1 VVLLAAAAAQ
11 FGRDL
16 DFDLDRVATI
26 VAAAR
31 RAGAGLLVLPDGTL
45 GGYLNDLREPDITP
59 EPDLS
64 SPVAPGSGS
73 SASGPGASG
82 SGASGSGSAGSGS
95 GSSGSGSSVA
105 GGPGS
110 APVVSGSTSA
120 GSGPVQVDGLPP
132 ALAAD
137 DPVFDR
143 LAELAGELVLCL
155 GYRERAGALTYNAAV
170 CLSGAGVHGR
180 HRKVHLAPGE
190 RVSYASGDR
199 FAAFDTPVGRLGML
213 IDYDKTFPEAARALA
228 EDGAVL
234 LACLSAWPASL
245 TDPARRVVKDRQA
258 RLFDLYDC
266 ARAAENQVVLVS
278 ANQTGRGGALTF
290 LGNAKVV
297 GPGGDIRAR
306 TWQKAGL
313 AMAEVDLA
321 TEVSRARRVLHHL
334 AERRPAA
341 YRPGQGCEP
350 VNGVLSTGVPVAA
363 GEPLPAAEP
372 QPAAEP
378 LRVD

>member
-1 VVLLAAAAAQ
+1 MVLLAAAAAQ

-16 DFDLDRVATI
+16 DFDLDRVASI

-45 GGYLNDLREPDITP
+45 GGYLNDLREPDSTP
-59 EPDLS
+59 ESDPSGTVTPD
-64 SPVAPGSGS
+64 PAPG
-73 SASGPGASG
+73 G
-82 SGASGSGSAGSGS
+82 SGGAAPDAVGAGPTDI
-95 GSSGSGSSVA
+95 A
-105 GGPGS
+105 GGR
-110 APVVSGSTSA
+110 PVGVG
-120 GSGPVQVDGLPP
+120 GGGPAELPP

-143 LAELAGELVLCL
+143 LVALAGDLVLCL

-170 CLSGAGVHGR
+170 CLSGAGIHGR

-228 EDGAVL
+228 EDGAVV

-321 TEVSRARRVLHHL
+321 AEVSRARRVLHHL

-341 YRPGQGCEP
+341 YRAGCPAEP
-350 VNGVLSTGVPVAA
+350 A
-363 GEPLPAAEP
+363 GELPAAGGPESSAV
-372 QPAAEP
+372 PAGDQLPVDEP
-378 LRVD
+378 LRVE

>member
-1 VVLLAAAAAQ
+1 
-11 FGRDL
+11 
-16 DFDLDRVATI
+16 
-26 VAAAR
+26 
-31 RAGAGLLVLPDGTL
+31 
-45 GGYLNDLREPDITP
+45 
-59 EPDLS
+59 
-64 SPVAPGSGS
+64 
-73 SASGPGASG
+73 
-82 SGASGSGSAGSGS
+82 
-95 GSSGSGSSVA
+95 
-105 GGPGS
+105 
-110 APVVSGSTSA
+110 
-120 GSGPVQVDGLPP
+120 
-132 ALAAD
+132 
-137 DPVFDR
+137 
-143 LAELAGELVLCL
+143 
-155 GYRERAGALTYNAAV
+155 
-170 CLSGAGVHGR
+170 VHGR

-228 EDGAVL
+228 EDGAVV

-313 AMAEVDLA
+313 AMAEVDLTA
-321 TEVSRARRVLHHL
+321 EVSRARRVLHHL

-341 YRPGQGCEP
+341 YRTGEALSAGEAPRAGEA
-350 VNGVLSTGVPVAA
+350 LSTGEALSAGGAPRA
-363 GEPLPAAEP
+363 GEPLSVVESLPVD
-372 QPAAEP
+372 EP